1 MLFGRELE
9 KIKCTSCGY
18 VVTKPFPLDQLC
30 PKCKKFLPN
39 LFEVLAKAE
48 DEKKLIKG
56 IPKEIQKVTKTPASE
71 LSSKVK
77 VKKKAVR
84 TIELSNDEIE
94 VKTGEEYIKLLGII
108 TQNRIP
114 IFCSNER
121 YNYLL
126 ELACNLDFIASSI
139 LGGELDQMML
149 ESIETQKM
157 ENCIFVIDKSIIYIL
172 YGKFPNKKG
181 YWLIEQMKKNLDAA
195 LEGLDPDQ
203 LEKIQANKISRNLE
217 SALKYCI
224 LEYIK
229 LQEVFSD
236 KKIPFVEDTLKVHY
250 FGLSSQS
257 IGIISL
263 LLGEELPIV
272 YKGPTSSPQEELE
285 IKESLVTAKVE
296 AMAANTA
303 GNTGAMPRWIAVK
316 LGFQNYRFL
325 TFTQLEKDYIIN
337 MLSEGNIEK
346 LEKVEKL
353 LQNVV
358 QDAVQTKFHGDLR
371 PFNKLKT
378 DLKRLF
384 EKNVFS

>member
-9 KIKCTSCGY
+9 KVKCPSCGY
-18 VVTKPFPLDQLC
+18 VITKPFPMDQLC
-30 PKCKKFLPN
+30 PNCKKFLPN
-39 LFEVLAKAE
+39 LFEIVAKAE
-48 DEKKLIKG
+48 EEKKLIKG
-56 IPKEIQKVTKTPASE
+56 IPKEIQKVIKTPASE
-71 LSSKVK
+71 LSSKVR
-77 VKKKAVR
+77 VKKKGVR
-84 TIELSNDEIE
+84 IIELSNNEIE

-108 TQNRIP
+108 TQNRKP

-149 ESIETQKM
+149 ESLETQKM
-157 ENCIFVIDKSIIYIL
+157 ENCIFVIDKSTIYIL

-181 YWLIEQMKKNLDAA
+181 YWLIEQMKKTLDAA
-195 LEGLDPDQ
+195 LNGLDPDQ
-203 LEKIQANKISRNLE
+203 LEKIQTHNISLKLE
-217 SALKYCI
+217 SALKYSI

-263 LLGEELPIV
+263 LLGDELPIV
-272 YKGPTSSPQEELE
+272 YKGPISSPQEELE
-285 IKESLVTAKVE
+285 MKETLVTAKVE

-303 GNTGAMPRWIAVK
+303 GNTGAMPKWIAVK

-325 TFTQLEKDYIIN
+325 TFTKLENEYIFN

-346 LEKVEKL
+346 LEKVENL
-353 LQNVV
+353 LQNIVKDTV
-358 QDAVQTKFHGDLR
+358 KNKFHGDLR
-371 PFNKLKT
+371 PFNTLKT
-378 DLKRLF
+378 EIKNFF
-384 EKNVFS
+384 EIKVFS

>member
-9 KIKCTSCGY
+9 KIKCPSCGY
-18 VVTKPFPLDQLC
+18 VVAKPFPLDQLC
-30 PKCKKFLPN
+30 PNCKKFLPN

-272 YKGPTSSPQEELE
+272 YRGPTSSPQGELE

-325 TFTQLEKDYIIN
+325 TFTQLDKDYIIN

>member
-9 KIKCTSCGY
+9 KIKCPSCGY
-18 VVTKPFPLDQLC
+18 VVTKPFPMDQLC
-30 PKCKKFLPN
+30 PNCEKFLPN
-39 LFEVLAKAE
+39 LFERIAKTE
-48 DEKKLIKG
+48 EGKKL

-84 TIELSNDEIE
+84 TIKLSNDEIE

-203 LEKIQANKISRNLE
+203 LEKIQAHNISLKLE

>member
-9 KIKCTSCGY
+9 KIKCISCGY

-30 PKCKKFLPN
+30 PNCKKFLPN

-94 VKTGEEYIKLLGII
+94 VKAGEEYIKLLGII

-203 LEKIQANKISRNLE
+203 LEKIQAHNISLKLE

-358 QDAVQTKFHGDLR
+358 QNAVQTKFHGDLR

-378 DLKRLF
+378 DLNRFF
-384 EKNVFS
+384 EKKVFS

>member
-1 MLFGRELE
+1 
-9 KIKCTSCGY
+9 
-18 VVTKPFPLDQLC
+18 
-30 PKCKKFLPN
+30 
-39 LFEVLAKAE
+39 
-48 DEKKLIKG
+48 
-56 IPKEIQKVTKTPASE
+56 TKTPASE

-84 TIELSNDEIE
+84 TIELSDDEIE

-203 LEKIQANKISRNLE
+203 LEKIQAHNISLKLE

-358 QDAVQTKFHGDLR
+358 QDAIQTKFHGDLR

-378 DLKRLF
+378 DLKSFF
-384 EKNVFS
+384 EKKVFS

>member
-9 KIKCTSCGY
+9 KIQCKSCGY
-18 VVTKPFPLDQLC
+18 VITKPFPLDQLC
-30 PKCKKFLPN
+30 PNCKKFLPN

-114 IFCSNER
+114 IFCSNVR

-203 LEKIQANKISRNLE
+203 LEKIQAHNISLKLE

-236 KKIPFVEDTLKVHY
+236 KKIPFVEDTLRVHY

-285 IKESLVTAKVE
+285 IKESLVTATVE

-358 QDAVQTKFHGDLR
+358 QDAIQTKFHGDLR

-378 DLKRLF
+378 DLKIFF
-384 EKNVFS
+384 EKKVFS

>member
-9 KIKCTSCGY
+9 KIQCKSCGY
-18 VVTKPFPLDQLC
+18 VITKPFPLDQLC
-30 PKCKKFLPN
+30 PNCKKFLPN
-39 LFEVLAKAE
+39 LFERIAKTE
-48 DEKKLIKG
+48 KGKKL

-77 VKKKAVR
+77 VKQKAVR

-203 LEKIQANKISRNLE
+203 LEKIQAHNISLKLE

-371 PFNKLKT
+371 TFNKLKT
-378 DLKRLF
+378 DLKSFF
-384 EKNVFS
+384 EKKVFS

>member
-9 KIKCTSCGY
+9 KIQCKSCGY
-18 VVTKPFPLDQLC
+18 VITKPFPLDQLC
-30 PKCKKFLPN
+30 PNCKKFLPN

-84 TIELSNDEIE
+84 TIELSDDEIE

-203 LEKIQANKISRNLE
+203 LEKIQAHNISLKLE

-236 KKIPFVEDTLKVHY
+236 KKIPFVEDTLRVHY

-358 QDAVQTKFHGDLR
+358 QDAIQTKFHGDLR

-378 DLKRLF
+378 DLKSFF
-384 EKNVFS
+384 EKKVFS

>member
-1 MLFGRELE
+1 MLFGRESE
-9 KIKCTSCGY
+9 KIKCPSCGY
-18 VVTKPFPLDQLC
+18 VVTKPFPMDQLC
-30 PKCKKFLPN
+30 PNCEKFLPN
-39 LFEVLAKAE
+39 LFEKLAKAE
-48 DEKKLIKG
+48 EGKKL

-71 LSSKVK
+71 LSSKIK

-157 ENCIFVIDKSIIYIL
+157 ENCIFVIDNSIIYIL

-203 LEKIQANKISRNLE
+203 LEKIQAHNISLKLE

-358 QDAVQTKFHGDLR
+358 QDAVQTKFHGDLK

>member
-9 KIKCTSCGY
+9 KVKCPSCGY

-30 PKCKKFLPN
+30 PNCKKFLPN

-203 LEKIQANKISRNLE
+203 LEKIQAHNISLKLE

-263 LLGEELPIV
+263 LLGDELPIV
-272 YKGPTSSPQEELE
+272 YKGPTSTPQEELE

-378 DLKRLF
+378 DLKRFF
-384 EKNVFS
+384 EKTVFS

>member
-9 KIKCTSCGY
+9 KVKCSSCGY
-18 VVTKPFPLDQLC
+18 VITKPFPMDQLC
-30 PKCKKFLPN
+30 PNCKKFLPN
-39 LFEVLAKAE
+39 LFEVVAKAE
-48 DEKKLIKG
+48 EEKKLIKG

-71 LSSKVK
+71 LSSKVR
-77 VKKKAVR
+77 VKKKGVR

-108 TQNRIP
+108 TQNRKP

-149 ESIETQKM
+149 ESLETQKM

-181 YWLIEQMKKNLDAA
+181 YWLIEQMKKTLDAA
-195 LEGLDPDQ
+195 LNGLDPDQ
-203 LEKIQANKISRNLE
+203 LEKIQDHNISLKLE
-217 SALKYCI
+217 SALKYSI

-263 LLGEELPIV
+263 LLGDELPIV

-285 IKESLVTAKVE
+285 MKETLVTAKVE
-296 AMAANTA
+296 AIAANTA
-303 GNTGAMPRWIAVK
+303 GNTGSMPRWIAVK

-325 TFTQLEKDYIIN
+325 TFTKLENEYILN

-346 LEKVEKL
+346 LEKVEDL
-353 LQNVV
+353 LQNIVK
-358 QDAVQTKFHGDLR
+358 DTAQTKFHGDLR

-378 DLKRLF
+378 DFKRFF

>member
-9 KIKCTSCGY
+9 KIKCISCGY

-30 PKCKKFLPN
+30 PNCKKFLPN

-203 LEKIQANKISRNLE
+203 LEKIQAHNISLKLE

-236 KKIPFVEDTLKVHY
+236 KKIPFVEDTLRVHY

-378 DLKRLF
+378 DLKRFF
-384 EKNVFS
+384 EKKVFS

>member
-9 KIKCTSCGY
+9 KVKCSSCGY
-18 VVTKPFPLDQLC
+18 VITKPFPMDQLC
-30 PKCKKFLPN
+30 PNCKKFLPN
-39 LFEVLAKAE
+39 LFEIVAKAE
-48 DEKKLIKG
+48 EEKKLIKG
-56 IPKEIQKVTKTPASE
+56 IPKKIQKVTKTPASE
-71 LSSKVK
+71 LSSKVR
-77 VKKKAVR
+77 VKKKGVR

-108 TQNRIP
+108 TQNRKP

-126 ELACNLDFIASSI
+126 ELTCNLDFIASSI

-149 ESIETQKM
+149 ESLETQKM

-181 YWLIEQMKKNLDAA
+181 YWLIEQMKKTLDAA
-195 LEGLDPDQ
+195 LNGLDPDE
-203 LEKIQANKISRNLE
+203 LEKIQAHNISLKLK
-217 SALKYCI
+217 SALKYSI

-263 LLGEELPIV
+263 LLGDELPIV

-285 IKESLVTAKVE
+285 MKETLVTAKVE
-296 AMAANTA
+296 AIAANTA
-303 GNTGAMPRWIAVK
+303 GNTGAMPMWIAVK

-325 TFTQLEKDYIIN
+325 TFTKLENEYILN

-346 LEKVEKL
+346 LEKVENL
-353 LQNVV
+353 LQNIVK
-358 QDAVQTKFHGDLR
+358 DTSQTKFHGDLR

-378 DLKRLF
+378 DLKRFF

>member
-30 PKCKKFLPN
+30 PNCKKFLPN

-203 LEKIQANKISRNLE
+203 LEKIQAHNISLKLE

-236 KKIPFVEDTLKVHY
+236 KKIPFVEDTLRVHY

-378 DLKRLF
+378 DLKRFF
-384 EKNVFS
+384 EKKVFS

>member
-9 KIKCTSCGY
+9 KVKCSSCGY
-18 VVTKPFPLDQLC
+18 VITKPFPMDQLC
-30 PKCKKFLPN
+30 PNCKKFLPN
-39 LFEVLAKAE
+39 LFEVIAKAE
-48 DEKKLIKG
+48 EEKKLIKG

-71 LSSKVK
+71 LSSKVR
-77 VKKKAVR
+77 VKKKGVR

-108 TQNRIP
+108 TQNRKP

-149 ESIETQKM
+149 ESLETQKM

-181 YWLIEQMKKNLDAA
+181 YWLIEQMKKTLDAA
-195 LEGLDPDQ
+195 LNGLDPDQ
-203 LEKIQANKISRNLE
+203 LEKIQDHNISLKLE
-217 SALKYCI
+217 SALKYSI

-263 LLGEELPIV
+263 LLGDELPIV

-285 IKESLVTAKVE
+285 MKESLVTARVE
-296 AMAANTA
+296 AIAANTA

-325 TFTQLEKDYIIN
+325 TFTKLENEYILN

-346 LEKVEKL
+346 LEKIENL
-353 LQNVV
+353 LQNIVK
-358 QDAVQTKFHGDLR
+358 DTAQTKFHGDLR

-378 DLKRLF
+378 DFKRFF

>member
-9 KIKCTSCGY
+9 KVKCSSCGY
-18 VVTKPFPLDQLC
+18 VITKPFPMDQLC
-30 PKCKKFLPN
+30 PNCKKFLPN
-39 LFEVLAKAE
+39 LFEIVAKAE
-48 DEKKLIKG
+48 EEKKLIKG
-56 IPKEIQKVTKTPASE
+56 IPKKIQKVTKTPASE
-71 LSSKVK
+71 LSSKVR
-77 VKKKAVR
+77 VKKKGVR

-108 TQNRIP
+108 TQNRKP

-126 ELACNLDFIASSI
+126 ELTCNLDFIASSI

-149 ESIETQKM
+149 ESLETQKM
-157 ENCIFVIDKSIIYIL
+157 ENCIFVIDKNIIYIL

-181 YWLIEQMKKNLDAA
+181 YFLIEQMKKTLDAA
-195 LEGLDPDQ
+195 LNGLDPDE
-203 LEKIQANKISRNLE
+203 LEKIQAHNISLKLE
-217 SALKYCI
+217 SALKYSI

-263 LLGEELPIV
+263 LLGDELPIV

-285 IKESLVTAKVE
+285 MKETLVTAKVE
-296 AMAANTA
+296 AIAANTA
-303 GNTGAMPRWIAVK
+303 GNTGAMPMWIAVK

-325 TFTQLEKDYIIN
+325 TFTKLENEYILN

-346 LEKVEKL
+346 LEKVENL
-353 LQNVV
+353 LQNIVK
-358 QDAVQTKFHGDLR
+358 DTSQTKFHGDLR

-378 DLKRLF
+378 DLKRFF

>member
-9 KIKCTSCGY
+9 KVKCPSCGY

-30 PKCKKFLPN
+30 PNCKKFLPN

-203 LEKIQANKISRNLE
+203 LEKIQAHNISLKLE

-325 TFTQLEKDYIIN
+325 TFTQLEEDYIIN

-346 LEKVEKL
+346 LEKVEEL

-378 DLKRLF
+378 DLKRFF
-384 EKNVFS
+384 EKTVFS

>member
-9 KIKCTSCGY
+9 KVKCSSCGY
-18 VVTKPFPLDQLC
+18 VITKPFPMDQLC
-30 PKCKKFLPN
+30 PNCKKFLPN
-39 LFEVLAKAE
+39 LFEVVAKAE
-48 DEKKLIKG
+48 EEKKLIKG

-71 LSSKVK
+71 LSSKVR
-77 VKKKAVR
+77 VKKKGVR

-108 TQNRIP
+108 TQNRKP

-149 ESIETQKM
+149 ESLETQKM

-181 YWLIEQMKKNLDAA
+181 YWLIEQMKKTLDAA
-195 LEGLDPDQ
+195 LNGLDPDQ
-203 LEKIQANKISRNLE
+203 LEKIQDHNISLKLE
-217 SALKYCI
+217 SALKYSI

-263 LLGEELPIV
+263 LLGDELPIV

-285 IKESLVTAKVE
+285 MKETLVTAKVE
-296 AMAANTA
+296 AIAANTA
-303 GNTGAMPRWIAVK
+303 GNTGSMPRWIAVK

-325 TFTQLEKDYIIN
+325 TFTKLENEYILN

-346 LEKVEKL
+346 LEKVENL
-353 LQNVV
+353 LQNIVK
-358 QDAVQTKFHGDLR
+358 DTAQTKFHGDLR

-378 DLKRLF
+378 DFKRFF